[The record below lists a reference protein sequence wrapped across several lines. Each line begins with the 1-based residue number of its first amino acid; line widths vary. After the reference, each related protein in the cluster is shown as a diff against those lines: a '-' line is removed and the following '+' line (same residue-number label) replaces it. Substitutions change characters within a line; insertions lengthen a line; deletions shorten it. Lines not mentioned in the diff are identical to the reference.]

1 MSSLCFLQ
9 LMLGLS
15 LFFSFFLFFLQGLFL
30 GLLSGD
36 IFWANWSWAGGLT
49 HAQGNDWSCLCCCHF
64 RTRCLCTFKQWQS
77 RVLFWGG
84 VRAFWWSYR
93 GVLKR
98 SSFFADVKFKN
109 VDIKSRMHAGAA
121 GGRVTPT
128 AFTVCVHNRKEEG
141 RGAFLIH
148 YKKNHWWEFPCTW
161 TCSDTPNSL
170 LVYIQYLSLAY
181 IQPQTQTVWPK
192 TLTFTHATP

>member
-9 LMLGLS
+9 LMLGFS
-15 LFFSFFLFFLQGLFL
+15 LFFLSSCFSYRGFFWVFYLVICSEPIEAEQVGWHMHKEMI
-30 GLLSGD
+30 GHVCAAATSEHNASAHLS
-36 IFWANWSWAGGLT
+36 
-49 HAQGNDWSCLCCCHF
+49 NDSHESC
-64 RTRCLCTFKQWQS
+64 S
-77 RVLFWGG
+77 G
-84 VRAFWWSYR
+84 VGAFWWSYR

-98 SSFFADVKFKN
+98 SSFFFADVKFKN
-109 VDIKSRMHAGAA
+109 VVIKSRMHAGAA

-148 YKKNHWWEFPCTW
+148 CKKNHWWEFPCTW

-170 LVYIQYLSLAY
+170 LVYIQYVSLAY